1 MIASRNMYTLQSHMC
16 SVPNLISSVST
27 PVTSLAM
34 HFLYCKQHKKW
45 SGETENEAVMYH
57 TLIVHV
63 STCTCTAC
71 IYLWSL

>member
-34 HFLYCKQHKKW
+34 RIASNIKNGAERLK
-45 SGETENEAVMYH
+45 TR
-57 TLIVHV
+57 L
-63 STCTCTAC
+63 
-71 IYLWSL
+71 